1 MSDPA
6 RRTAAEAAAA
16 LAEPGMR
23 LGLGTGRTM
32 EFVLRALARRIRE
45 EGLRLTGIPT
55 SLATAVRA
63 RALSIPLAEP
73 DAPCDLAI
81 DGADQVE
88 RRTLRLLKGGGGA
101 LLREKIIA
109 ESARRFVVV
118 ADAGKLVDRL
128 GAGFALPVEI
138 IPHGQAL
145 TARRIAALGGT
156 PALRLHDG
164 APFVTDNANH
174 VLDCPGFAL
183 IRDPFTLERQLRAI
197 AGVVATGL
205 FLLPVERALIGHDD
219 GTVEDLR
226 P

>member
-1 MSDPA
+1 MSEA
-6 RRTAAEAAAA
+6 GRRAAAEAAAA

-45 EGLRLTGIPT
+45 EGLRVTGIPT
-55 SLATAVRA
+55 SLATAARA

-88 RRTLRLLKGGGGA
+88 RGSLRLLKGGGGA

-109 ESARRFVVV
+109 ESAHRFVVV
-118 ADAGKLVDRL
+118 ADAAKLVDHL
-128 GAGFALPVEI
+128 GTGFPLPVEI
-138 IPHGQAL
+138 TPYGHAL
-145 TARRIAALGGT
+145 ATHRIAALGGT
-156 PALRLHDG
+156 PALRLRDG
-164 APFVTDNANH
+164 APVATDNANL
-174 VLDCPGFAL
+174 VLDCPGFAP
-183 IRDPFTLERQLRAI
+183 IRDPFTLERSLRAI

-205 FLLPVERALIGHDD
+205 FLLPVERALIGHED
-219 GTVEDLR
+219 GTVGDLR

>member
-1 MSDPA
+1 MGEVG
-6 RRTAAEAAAA
+6 RRIAAEAAAA

-45 EGLRLTGIPT
+45 EGLRVTGIPT
-55 SLATAVRA
+55 SLATAARA

-88 RRTLRLLKGGGGA
+88 RHTLRLIKGGGGA

-109 ESARRFVVV
+109 ESAHRFVVV
-118 ADAGKLVDRL
+118 ADAAKLVDHL
-128 GAGFALPVEI
+128 GTFFPLPVEI
-138 IPHGQAL
+138 TPFGHAL
-145 TARRIAALGGT
+145 ATVRIAALGGT
-156 PALRLHDG
+156 PALRLRDG
-164 APFVTDNANH
+164 APLATDNANF
-174 VLDCPGFAL
+174 VLDCPGFAP
-183 IRDPFTLERQLRAI
+183 IRDPYTLERSLRAI

-205 FLLPVERALIGHDD
+205 FLLPVERALIGHDN
-219 GTVEDLR
+219 GTVEELH

>member
-1 MSDPA
+1 MSEA
-6 RRTAAEAAAA
+6 GRRTAAEAAAA

-45 EGLRLTGIPT
+45 EGLRVTGIPT
-55 SLATAVRA
+55 SLTTAARA

-109 ESARRFVVV
+109 ESAARFVIV
-118 ADAGKLVDRL
+118 ADAAKLVDHL
-128 GAGFALPVEI
+128 GTGFPLPVEI
-138 IPHGQAL
+138 TPFGHAHA
-145 TARRIAALGGT
+145 TRRIAALGGLPT
-156 PALRLHDG
+156 LRLRDG
-164 APFVTDNANH
+164 EPFLTDNANL
-174 VLDCPGFAL
+174 VLDCPGFAP
-183 IRDPFTLERQLRAI
+183 IRDPFTLERSLRAI